1 LRFPKLTA
9 LLIGITLGFTGVIL
23 HNALPP
29 IGLIAALAVTFFGI
43 KLIGDKSGSRAE
55 KVVAGVGWSAIFFTA
70 ASTGNSYELLII
82 GNSTGNFYLF
92 AGFLALL
99 AAIIWPAK

>member
-1 LRFPKLTA
+1 MGIRVCHVADDKLRQ
-9 LLIGITLGFTGVIL
+9 
-23 HNALPP
+23 
-29 IGLIAALAVTFFGI
+29 AVF
-43 KLIGDKSGSRAE
+43 RAD